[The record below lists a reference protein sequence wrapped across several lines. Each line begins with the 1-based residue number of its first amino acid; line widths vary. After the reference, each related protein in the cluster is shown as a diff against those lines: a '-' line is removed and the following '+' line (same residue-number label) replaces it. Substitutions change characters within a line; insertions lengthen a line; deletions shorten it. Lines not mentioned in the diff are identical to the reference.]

1 MRNTPLVEMRDIYK
15 WFGEVHAVDGIDL
28 KVEHGEIVGLVGDN
42 GAGKSTLIKC
52 LSGYY
57 RPDKGKIFWKG
68 QKVEIKNPTMA
79 RKRGI
84 MTVYQDQALVASMD
98 ISRNIF
104 MGREL
109 VGHLGFLDI
118 KKMNEESMKVL
129 EKVGLTSIKSP
140 NMLVQILSGGERGGV
155 AISRAIYFKAE
166 LVILDEPT
174 MGLSVKEVKRV
185 LELVKKLKEE
195 GISII
200 FITHNLYH
208 AYPVSDRFVVLR
220 RGKVMQTVQKKDT
233 TVDKLGEAISK

>member
-109 VGHLGFLDI
+109 VGRLGFLDI

-185 LELVKKLKEE
+185 LELVKKLKEG